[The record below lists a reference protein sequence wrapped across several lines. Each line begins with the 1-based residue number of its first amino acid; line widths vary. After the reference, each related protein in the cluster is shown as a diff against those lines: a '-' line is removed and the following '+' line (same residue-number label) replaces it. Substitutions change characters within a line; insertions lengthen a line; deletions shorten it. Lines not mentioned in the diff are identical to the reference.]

1 MAATGGAG
9 GEGFVKGRNVLVTG
23 CTHGIGEQICH
34 QLAAA
39 GAAKVF
45 LGCRNGDL
53 GQQLAAALEAKGAQ
67 AQVVLGDL
75 ATVAGAVSKARQVLA
90 TEEPVHVLVSNAGTW
105 EALRNARVTTADELE
120 VHFAVNYLSTP
131 VLVKALLPLLKKS
144 KTRVLVCG
152 SFTAVDMAQGVVRN
166 WDLQSASD
174 PAWVHRGAPI
184 PGVYNAAA
192 YAQSKLLLY
201 MWAKRAAEELR
212 GTGVTLN
219 IFEPGGCQTNNDIY
233 HFMAAKFGRA
243 FPLMKALMGTR
254 TAADGARPAT
264 WLADAP
270 EAAGLHGMH
279 VQWKRFYGLDPR
291 QAPVPIGV
299 FPWWTDSPPWRRWP
313 LSLVFGAANH
323 WAPSVADPAEVDR
336 LWEAT
341 EELCAQLM
349 P

>member
-1 MAATGGAG
+1 MAATGGGG

-75 ATVAGAVSKARQVLA
+75 ATVAGAVSMARQVLA

-105 EALRNARVTTADELE
+105 EALRNERVTTADELE

-243 FPLMKALMGTR
+243 FSLMKALMGTR

-299 FPWWTDSPPWRRWP
+299 SPWWTNSPPWRRWP

-336 LWEAT
+336 LSEAT
-341 EELCAQLM
+341 EELCARLM